1 MTRPARVE
9 CVEGEGED
17 VSEYED
23 GGVDPNPEVGEVYSA
38 HRLRLSTERED
49 GERREVREYGGAESH
64 DGETEASLVDG
75 VPASKHDHALE
86 TGHGA
91 SPRG

>member
-38 HRLRLSTERED
+38 HCFQ
-49 GERREVREYGGAESH
+49 VY
-64 DGETEASLVDG
+64 
-75 VPASKHDHALE
+75 
-86 TGHGA
+86 
-91 SPRG
+91 

>member
-49 GERREVREYGGAESH
+49 GERGEVGEYGGAKGS
-64 DGETEASLVDG
+64 EASEDG
-75 VPASKHDHALE
+75 SIDGLPATK
-86 TGHGA
+86 TGNGVSSH
-91 SPRG
+91 SSSV